1 MNQLFMIKVILE
13 LVTVLGIVA
22 GPALWEGHFPC
33 QVGVVFSFKWKK
45 AAVASSSQ
53 LKAGFHDAQQY

>member
-22 GPALWEGHFPC
+22 GPALWEGTLSMPGRGC
-33 QVGVVFSFKWKK
+33 VFF
-45 AAVASSSQ
+45 
-53 LKAGFHDAQQY
+53 